1 MDLSHLNGCAL
12 SSVLAISLLKRY
24 RNNTRNWN
32 SPNSKASE
40 DALPGPPLMP
50 ELTFLLVK
58 LPMLLLV
65 THPPLVLED
74 SLHAREKILFSQL
87 S

>member
-1 MDLSHLNGCAL
+1 
-12 SSVLAISLLKRY
+12 
-24 RNNTRNWN
+24 
-32 SPNSKASE
+32 
-40 DALPGPPLMP
+40 MP